1 MGRHKAGPNMD
12 GGLPPVL
19 LFLSGVRAVRGPCP
33 RSCLFLCDSS
43 VLYKCL
49 ICHHSHMTPVPGC
62 VHAAHVCVC
71 VCLHICVFLPACVW
85 HLCLGPQHRGRL
97 LTSPEVTPR
106 PGVTHASP
114 APTCPCSCPEPPPLL
129 ARQRYQASCPGDWI
143 WPPSLAYVAGGQSP
157 LTALQA
163 GSCCSSLAPCIN
175 LRRDN

>member
-12 GGLPPVL
+12 GGLLPFL

-71 VCLHICVFLPACVW
+71 VFTHMCVSPCLRLAP
-85 HLCLGPQHRGRL
+85 LLGTPTQGTSVDISRGNSKAGRD
-97 LTSPEVTPR
+97 SR
-106 PGVTHASP
+106 SP

-129 ARQRYQASCPGDWI
+129 ARQRYQASCPGGWI